1 MTTVNSEVKKTLN
14 TLGERTGT
22 YLVDTWKS
30 GSSWYR
36 VWSDGFIEQ
45 AVYVASETRPPRPNN
60 STNATTVS
68 LQKAYKNN
76 RYTVLLQP
84 GTGMGENECEFWVVA
99 KKTGSIDVG
108 LPAYNARSQTS
119 GLMVYACG
127 Y

>member
-14 TLGERTGT
+14 ALGERTGT

-45 AVYVASETRPPRPNN
+45 AVYVASKTWPSR
-60 STNATTVS
+60 NATTVS
-68 LQKAYKNN
+68 LQKAYKND

-108 LPAYNARSQTS
+108 LTAYDHRSQTS